1 MSKPIT
7 APSIEEQIRRYG
19 KPIKDMSTDEFRQ
32 ALRASLHRE
41 KEIIDRGNE
50 QMRAQA
56 QEEPTSDATA
66 TAYFTPP
73 GL

>member
-7 APSIEEQIRRYG
+7 APSVEEQIRRYG
-19 KPIKDMSTDEFRQ
+19 KPIKDMSADEFRQ
-32 ALRASLHRE
+32 TLRASLHRE
-41 KEIIDRGNE
+41 KEIIARGNE
-50 QMRAQA
+50 QMRTQA
-56 QEEPTSDATA
+56 SEEPAADATA

>member
-32 ALRASLHRE
+32 TLRASLHRE

-50 QMRAQA
+50 QMRTQA
-56 QEEPTSDATA
+56 QEEPTADATA

>member
-1 MSKPIT
+1 MSKRIT
-7 APSIEEQIRRYG
+7 APSVEEQIRRYG

-32 ALRASLHRE
+32 TLRAALHRE
-41 KEIIDRGNE
+41 KEIIARGNE
-50 QMRAQA
+50 QMKAQTPP
-56 QEEPTSDATA
+56 EPTADVSA

>member
-32 ALRASLHRE
+32 TLRASLHRE
-41 KEIIDRGNE
+41 KEIIARGNE
-50 QMRAQA
+50 QMRTQA
-56 QEEPTSDATA
+56 LEEPATDVTA

-73 GL
+73 SL

>member
-7 APSIEEQIRRYG
+7 APSVEEQIRRYG

-32 ALRASLHRE
+32 TLRASLHRE
-41 KEIIDRGNE
+41 KEIIARGNE
-50 QMRAQA
+50 QMRTQA
-56 QEEPTSDATA
+56 QEEPAADATA